1 MQPGFR
7 FADRT
12 DAGRQLAQRLAEY
25 AGRDDVRVFGLPRGG
40 VPVAAI
46 VADALAA
53 PLEVMIVRKLGLP
66 AQPELAMG
74 AIASGGAR
82 VMNPEVIVQAGVTEA
97 DIAAVIERERA
108 ELQRRERAYRGERPF
123 PDVAGKTVIVV
134 DDGIATGAT
143 LRAAVQ
149 ALRQYAPREIVVAV
163 PVAPPRMQ
171 ANSVGDADRFIAL
184 LQPAPFY
191 AVGQWYRHFDQVPD
205 ADVTRLMRAHHG
217 NG

>member
-1 MQPGFR
+1 
-7 FADRT
+7 
-12 DAGRQLAQRLAEY
+12 
-25 AGRDDVRVFGLPRGG
+25 
-40 VPVAAI
+40 
-46 VADALAA
+46 
-53 PLEVMIVRKLGLP
+53 EVMIVRKLGLP

-123 PDVAGKTVIVV
+123 PDVAGKTAIVV

-171 ANSVGDADRFIAL
+171 ASSVGDADRFIAL
-184 LQPAPFY
+184 LQ
-191 AVGQWYRHFDQVPD
+191 
-205 ADVTRLMRAHHG
+205 
-217 NG
+217 